1 MHTVQDV
8 MTQPAIS
15 VAPDAT
21 IREVARALVDRGV
34 SGLPVVDAGGRV
46 VGVVSE
52 GDLLVKG
59 VGAEQVPHRPL
70 ARLFGESRETQEA
83 IARIEARTAGE
94 AMTSPAVTIEATA
107 SLRAAASL
115 MTEHGIKRL
124 PVVTGDRLVGIVT
137 RADLVRAWLRSD
149 DELAAAVREEAL
161 VRQLWLDP
169 ADFTVMVNG
178 GVVSIRGHVTRRS
191 TALMV
196 PRYVRAVPGVID
208 VEADVDWEIDDGEI
222 EAPDKDLIGRYEP

>member
-15 VAPDAT
+15 VPPDAT
-21 IREVARALVDRGV
+21 IRQVARLLVERGV
-34 SGLPVVDAGGRV
+34 SGLPVVDADGRV

-59 VGAEQVPHRPL
+59 VGPDSVPHRPL
-70 ARLFGESRETQEA
+70 ERLFGESRETQEA
-83 IARIEARTAGE
+83 LARVEARTAGE
-94 AMTSPAVTIEATA
+94 AMTAPAITIDASE
-107 SLRAAASL
+107 SLRGAAKL
-115 MTEHGIKRL
+115 MTDHRIKRL
-124 PVVTGDRLVGIVT
+124 PVVSGDRLVGIIT

-149 DELAAAVREEAL
+149 DELAVAVREEAL
-161 VRQLWLDP
+161 VRSLWLDP
-169 ADFTVMVNG
+169 ADFSVSVNG

-208 VEADVDWEIDDGEI
+208 VEANVDWEVDDGEI
-222 EAPDKDLIGRYEP
+222 EAPDKDLLGRYEA